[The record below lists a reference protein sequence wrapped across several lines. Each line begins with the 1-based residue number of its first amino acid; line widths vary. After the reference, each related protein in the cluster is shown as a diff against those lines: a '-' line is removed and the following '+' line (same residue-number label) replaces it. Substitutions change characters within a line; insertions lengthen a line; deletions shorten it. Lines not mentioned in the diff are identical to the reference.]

1 MFASKPFEDVEA
13 GHGSAQMNVPTSP
26 GSTRLSVSSG
36 SSFLS
41 RSTQDEKLRDLGA
54 SSQMLALSFDDD
66 AKMQSYLKK
75 SYSFVRRQVQVPEGR
90 EEICV

>member
-1 MFASKPFEDVEA
+1 
-13 GHGSAQMNVPTSP
+13 MNVPTSP

-66 AKMQSYLKK
+66 AKMQSYLRK
-75 SYSFVRRQVQVPEGR
+75 SYSFVRRQVQVPEGQ